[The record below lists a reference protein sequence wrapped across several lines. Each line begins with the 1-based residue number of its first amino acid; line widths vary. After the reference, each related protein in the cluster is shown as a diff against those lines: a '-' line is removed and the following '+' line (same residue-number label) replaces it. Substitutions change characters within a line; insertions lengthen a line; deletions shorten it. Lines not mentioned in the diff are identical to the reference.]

1 MQNSLLLLCLSV
13 FLAAAK
19 PLSAARG
26 LEARTD
32 SSGTESTVDYYGAP
46 QVKREEASTDYYGAP
61 QAKRD
66 EASTDYYSAPQ
77 QNMYKVMNAV
87 QAARRTNVET
97 QTISALMADLDD
109 CLKGVLQERNA
120 DQYKGLFRDM
130 ANRWSTNFSLATM
143 KPVVPTKT
151 TLSGRT
157 WDKPDYADANA
168 TYRVKATPA
177 QVRQMMKDLPDDE
190 LAYFKDST
198 TAGGKHKAPM
208 VSVQTIK
215 NTFLNPGKGGCIFP
229 TT

>member
-1 MQNSLLLLCLSV
+1 MQNSLFLLCLSV

-19 PLSAARG
+19 PFSAARG

-61 QAKRD
+61 QVKRD

-109 CLKGVLQERNA
+109 CLKGSSQP
-120 DQYKGLFRDM
+120 
-130 ANRWSTNFSLATM
+130 
-143 KPVVPTKT
+143 KPVVPAKT

-177 QVRQMMKDLPDDE
+177 QVRQMMKDLSDDE